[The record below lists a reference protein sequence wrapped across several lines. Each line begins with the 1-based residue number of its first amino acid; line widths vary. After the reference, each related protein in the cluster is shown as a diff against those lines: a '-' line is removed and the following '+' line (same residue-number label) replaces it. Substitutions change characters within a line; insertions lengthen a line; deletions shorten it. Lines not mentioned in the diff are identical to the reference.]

1 MRFDDG
7 SINPQRCWVPHR
19 VGAAVN
25 HGTRRRLRTGLRAGV
40 ALALAACGGARPAE
54 PGRDARGVHGAVTA
68 GHPLAAQ
75 AGLAVLQRGG
85 NAMDAAITMAAVL
98 SVARPHMNGV
108 GGDMFLLYYDAKTA
122 RVYGLN
128 ASGTAGSRAAIAKV
142 RAANPADTSMP
153 DIGPMTVSV
162 PGAVRGWAEALRR
175 FGTIPWQQA
184 LQPAVDL
191 AKSGL
196 PVSERLSEDIG
207 EQQKKVAADSVA
219 ARIYLPDGKPP
230 EPGSLLHQD
239 ELAATLARIQQNG
252 PDEAYTGE
260 TGRKTVAYLQR
271 LGGFLTEQDLADY
284 RPEWVEPISIDYR
297 GLTVEA
303 MPPNT
308 QGVTFL
314 EELGLLKHLDVVKLG
329 HNSADYLHTLAEA
342 IRLAVADRDTS
353 IADPRFMR
361 VSVAQLLD
369 PDRLAGLARE
379 IDPQGDAPAPGG
391 PATDHPNTVYLIAV
405 DRYGNVVSMI
415 ESLFA
420 EFGSGI
426 VVPETGVVLQNRGSL
441 FSLDPRSPN
450 ALAPGKRPYHTLCPT
465 LALNGGKPW
474 LALGTPGGD
483 GQTHTLL
490 QVLNNIA
497 LFGMTPQQ
505 AIDAPRMRR
514 LPDGTLALED
524 RIPADVIQALQARGY
539 RVSVRTGWTATFG
552 GAQAVLIDPKTG
564 AKRAGADRRREG
576 YALAY

>member
-1 MRFDDG
+1 MR
-7 SINPQRCWVPHR
+7 H
-19 VGAAVN
+19 GAP
-25 HGTRRRLRTGLRAGV
+25 GRGRTGWYAGV
-40 ALALAACGGARPAE
+40 ALALAACGGGHPAE
-54 PGRDARGVHGAVTA
+54 PGRDARGMHGAVTA

-75 AGLAVLQRGG
+75 AGLAVLERGG

-108 GGDMFLLYYDAKTA
+108 GGDMFLLFYEAKTGK
-122 RVYGLN
+122 VYGLN
-128 ASGTAGSRAAIAKV
+128 ASGPAGAGASIAKV
-142 RAANPADTSMP
+142 ERAHPGDTTMP
-153 DIGPMTVSV
+153 DIGPLTVSV
-162 PGAVRGWAEALRR
+162 PGAVRGWAEALKR
-175 FGTIPWQQA
+175 FGTITWQQA
-184 LQPAVDL
+184 LQPAVEL
-191 AKSGL
+191 ARSGL
-196 PVSERLSEDIG
+196 PVSQRLSEDIT
-207 EQQKKVAADSVA
+207 EFQKTVAADSVA

-239 ELAATLARIQQNG
+239 ELAATLARIQRNG

-260 TGRKTVAYLQR
+260 TGRQTVAYLQQR
-271 LGGFLTEQDLADY
+271 GGFLTERDMADY
-284 RPEWVEPISIDYR
+284 HPEWVAPISIDYR
-297 GLTVEA
+297 GLTVNA

-314 EELGLLKHLDVVKLG
+314 EELGLLKHIDLVKLG

-342 IRLAVADRDTS
+342 IRIAVADRDTS
-353 IADPRFMR
+353 VADPRFMR
-361 VSVAQLLD
+361 VSVARLLD
-369 PDRLAGLARE
+369 PDRLAGLAQE
-379 IDPQGDAPAPGG
+379 IDPQGDAPPRGAP
-391 PATDHPNTVYLIAV
+391 AADHPNTVYLIVV
-405 DRYGNVVSMI
+405 DRDGNVVSMI

-426 VVPETGVVLQNRGSL
+426 VVPGTGVVLQNRGSL
-441 FSLDPRSPN
+441 FSLDPHSPN

-465 LALNGGKPW
+465 IALNGGKPW

-514 LPDGTLALED
+514 MADGTLALED
-524 RIPADVIQALQARGY
+524 RIPADAIEALQARGY
-539 RVSVRTGWTATFG
+539 HVSVRTGWTATFG